1 MKKKVK
7 KNLVI
12 SSSASDDSLGQE
24 RENEIFKGESDTSE
38 CPTDDDFLQ
47 ISKSSAY
54 YRRATSIILQDRPW
68 TSRKTLLLF
77 PDGAGSA
84 SSYANLP
91 EIHSG
96 LAVIGLSC
104 PYVRHPQEMTCS
116 LDELMKSY
124 LDEVRRRQAKGPYN
138 LGGWSAGGILAYF
151 AAQILIQDGEE
162 VENLVLIDSPVPKGL
177 DRLPQRFYN
186 HCKSIG
192 LFGNAMPGS
201 SPAPPPH
208 LFAHFD
214 TTIEVLHHYHAEPLP
229 PGHLRKA
236 TIVWAT
242 ESVMDGVKSPKLPP
256 GPEDTEGM
264 KFLTEQRI
272 DFTAGGWEKLFPG
285 TKVNVKHVANAHHIS
300 MMVSCH
306 PLYTWSVPLNTATDY
321 FVQQEPHAERMS
333 EIIRSAIGL

>member
-1 MKKKVK
+1 
-7 KNLVI
+7 
-12 SSSASDDSLGQE
+12 
-24 RENEIFKGESDTSE
+24 
-38 CPTDDDFLQ
+38 
-47 ISKSSAY
+47 
-54 YRRATSIILQDRPW
+54 
-68 TSRKTLLLF
+68 
-77 PDGAGSA
+77 
-84 SSYANLP
+84 
-91 EIHSG
+91 
-96 LAVIGLSC
+96 
-104 PYVRHPQEMTCS
+104 MTCL

-124 LDEVRRRQAKGPYN
+124 PDEVRRRQAKGPYN

-162 VENLVLIDSPVPKGL
+162 VENLVLINSPVPKGL
-177 DRLPQRFYN
+177 DRLPQRFYD

-192 LFGNAMPGS
+192 LFGNAVPGS

-214 TTIEVLHHYHAEPLP
+214 ATIEVLHHYHAEPLP

-242 ESVMDGVKSPKLPP
+242 ESMMDGVKSPKLPP

-272 DFTAGGWEKLFPG
+272 DFIAGGWEKLFPG
-285 TKVNVKHVANAHHIS
+285 TKVNVKHVANAS
-300 MMVSCH
+300 MVSCH
-306 PLYTWSVPLNTATDY
+306 PLHTWSVPLNTATDY
-321 FVQQEPHAERMS
+321 FVQEEPHAERMS